1 MTQESFPR
9 QRARTRGFRLGA
21 PRSSTID
28 ATGGHVYFLR
38 SHAGTDPVNALW
50 VLDLATGATECLVD
64 PAALGSDGDLPD
76 EERARRERLREVT
89 GGITDY
95 VTDRAV
101 SRASFALA
109 GSPYVAELAGGAVT
123 PLDAPGPVIDP
134 RIDPTGT
141 HVAYVSGGS
150 LYVAPI
156 DGGPASLVAES
167 EADTVTFGLAD
178 FIGAEELDRI
188 RGFWWLADG
197 SGVIVERVDVAPVD
211 TWWIA
216 DPANPSAEP
225 RPHRYPA
232 AGQANADVSLWLVHL
247 DHPGI
252 LTPVEWDHEAFPYLT
267 RVDVVDG
274 ADPLVAVLSR
284 DQRRMRLF
292 TVDPTTGAVTTA
304 GDRQDADWIDV
315 VPGSPTRSPDGALV
329 EVLADRD
336 HDTNRVF
343 VDGAAHSP
351 IGLQVS
357 ALIDVAENIC
367 VSAGHDPVREGVY
380 LIDTTGESARVPLP
394 GLVGARRSG
403 NVMVVTATDLDAT
416 ATDMTVWRDGTQIAH
431 IESFAEEPVITPRAT
446 LHLLGEREL
455 RSAILF
461 PTGHEPGS
469 CRLPIICSPYG
480 GPHARRVVAA
490 GLAYG
495 TEQWLAD
502 QGFAV
507 LVSDGRGTPGRGPAW
522 DRTVRGD
529 LATPALDDQVAALEA
544 ASAMYPDDLDPS
556 RVGIR
561 GWSFGGYL
569 AALAV
574 LRRPDVFHAAVAGA
588 PVTDWRLYDTGYT
601 ERYLGMPQ
609 DQPAA
614 YEASALIPLAA
625 DLTRPLLI
633 IHGLADDNV
642 VAAHTLQFSSALL
655 AAGRPHSVL
664 PLTGVTHMTPQEVV
678 AENLLRTELDFFAE
692 HLMPTVE

>member
-21 PRSSTID
+21 PRSTSID
-28 ATGGHVYFLR
+28 AVGGRVYFLR
-38 SHAGTDPVNALW
+38 SHSGTDPVNALW
-50 VLDLATGATECLVD
+50 VLDLATGDTRCLVD
-64 PAALGSDGDLPD
+64 PAALGSDGDLPA

-101 SRASFALA
+101 SHASFALA
-109 GSPYVAELAGGAVT
+109 GSPYVADLSTGAT
-123 PLDAPGPVIDP
+123 TALDAPGPVIDP
-134 RIDPTGT
+134 RIDPTGA

-150 LYVAPI
+150 LYVAPL

-167 EADTVTFGLAD
+167 ATDTVTFGLAD

-216 DPANPSAEP
+216 DPAHPDTAP

-232 AGQANADVSLWLVHL
+232 AGQANADVSLWLAHL
-247 DHPGI
+247 DRPGV

-267 RVDVVDG
+267 RVDVVEH
-274 ADPLVAVLSR
+274 AEPLVAVLSR

-292 TVDPTTGAVTTA
+292 TVDPTTGAVTAA
-304 GDRQDADWIDV
+304 GDRIDPDWIDV
-315 VPGSPTRSPDGALV
+315 IPGSPTRAPDGALV
-329 EVLADRD
+329 EVLADRND
-336 HDTNRVF
+336 DTNRVF
-343 VDGAAHSP
+343 VNGAPHSP
-351 IGLQVS
+351 VGLQVS
-357 ALIDVAENIC
+357 ALLDVAEDIC
-367 VSAGHDPVREGVY
+367 VSAGEDPVREGVY
-380 LIDTTGESARVPLP
+380 LIDGTGEATRVPLP

-403 NVMVVTATDLDAT
+403 NVMVVTATDLNGT
-416 ATDMTVWRDGTQIAH
+416 ATDMTVWRDGAQVAR
-431 IESFAEEPVITPRAT
+431 IESFAEEPVITPQAT

-461 PTGHEPGS
+461 PTGHQPGS
-469 CRLPIICSPYG
+469 RRLPIICSPYG

-507 LVSDGRGTPGRGPAW
+507 LIADGRGTPGRGPAW

-529 LATPALDDQVAALEA
+529 LATPALDDQIAALEA
-544 ASAMYPDDLDPS
+544 ASALYPDDLDPS

-601 ERYLGMPQ
+601 ERYLGLPQ
-609 DQPAA
+609 EQQAA
-614 YEASALIPLAA
+614 YEASSLLPLAA
-625 DLTRPLLI
+625 DLIRPLLI

-642 VAAHTLQFSSALL
+642 VAAHTLQLSSALL

-678 AENLLRTELDFFAE
+678 AENLLRTELDFFST
-692 HLMPTVE
+692 HLMPSVE

>member
-21 PRSSTID
+21 PRSTSID
-28 ATGGHVYFLR
+28 AAAGRVYFLR
-38 SHAGTDPVNALW
+38 SRSGTDPVNALW
-50 VLDLATGATECLVD
+50 VLDLATGDTRCLVD
-64 PAALGSDGDLPD
+64 PADLGSEGDLPA

-95 VTDRAV
+95 ATDRAV
-101 SRASFALA
+101 SHASFALA
-109 GSPYVAELAGGAVT
+109 GSPYVADLSTGAT
-123 PLDAPGPVIDP
+123 TALDAPGPVIDP
-134 RIDPTGT
+134 RIDPTGA
-141 HVAYVSGGS
+141 HVAFVSDGS
-150 LYVAPI
+150 LYVAPV
-156 DGGPASLVAES
+156 DGSAARVAAES
-167 EADTVTFGLAD
+167 DADTVTFGLAD
-178 FIGAEELDRI
+178 FIAAEELDRI

-197 SGVIVERVDVAPVD
+197 RGLLIERVDVAPVD

-216 DPANPSAEP
+216 DPAHPDAEP

-232 AGQANADVSLWLVHL
+232 AGQANADVSLWLAHL
-247 DHPGI
+247 DRPGV

-267 RVDVVDG
+267 RVDVVEH

-284 DQRRMRLF
+284 DQRCMRLF
-292 TVDPTTGAVTTA
+292 TVDPASGAATTV
-304 GDRQDADWIDV
+304 GDRHDADWIDV

-336 HDTNRVF
+336 ADTNRVF
-343 VDGAAHSP
+343 VNGVPHSP

-357 ALIDVAENIC
+357 ALLDVADDVC
-367 VSAGHDPVREGVY
+367 VSAGEDPVREGVY
-380 LIDTTGESARVPLP
+380 ILDASGDATRLPLP

-403 NVMVVTATDLDAT
+403 DIVVTSATDLDAT
-416 ATDMTVWRDGTQIAH
+416 ATEMSVWRDGAQVAV
-431 IESFAEEPVITPRAT
+431 IESFAEKPVIAPRVT
-446 LHLLGEREL
+446 LHLLGERAL

-461 PTGHEPGS
+461 PSGHQPGS
-469 CRLPIICSPYG
+469 RRLPIICSPYG

-507 LVSDGRGTPGRGPAW
+507 LVADGRGTPGRGPAW

-529 LATPALDDQVAALEA
+529 LATPALEDQVAALEA
-544 ASAMYPDDLDPS
+544 VAAMYPEDVDPS

-574 LRRPDVFHAAVAGA
+574 LKRPDVFHAAVAGA

-601 ERYLGMPQ
+601 ERYLGLPQ
-609 DQPAA
+609 DEQTA
-614 YEASALIPLAA
+614 YEASSLLPLAA
-625 DLTRPLLI
+625 DLTRPLMI

-642 VAAHTLQFSSALL
+642 VAAHTLQLSSALL

-678 AENLLRTELDFFAE
+678 AENLLRTELDFFTT
-692 HLMPTVE
+692 HLTP